1 MKTRKRGAAFSSAFK
16 GENKRYHTLL
26 GGTFPL
32 SEMNPALLQTSYLL
46 CFLSINLRIISDRR
60 LTFINI
66 CIGCAWKEIQ
76 YTELIASMV
85 TSLKNDSFL
94 VFSFKKLIFSC
105 LKKMLFSSK
114 HFRWL
119 IHHSSKSN

>member
-1 MKTRKRGAAFSSAFK
+1 MKTRKRDAAFSSAFK
-16 GENKRYHTLL
+16 GENKRYRALL

-32 SEMNPALLQTSYLL
+32 SQMNPALLQTGDLL
-46 CFLSINLRIISDRR
+46 CFWSINLRIISDRR
-60 LTFINI
+60 LTFIHI
-66 CIGCAWKEIQ
+66 CIGYAWKEIQ
-76 YTELIASMV
+76 YTELVASIV
-85 TSLKNDSFL
+85 TSFKNDSFL

-105 LKKMLFSSK
+105 IKKIMFSSK